1 MAKQIPWCKPFLDEF
16 IKLGCLTYDEQKII
30 KTRVAGW
37 SITKQAMEFGM
48 SVSTVNRVI
57 ARLKQ
62 KYDNCQKY
70 SEILP
75 PRRTSAMAMMI
86 AEMIF
91 LSMGSY
97 LQK

>member
-16 IKLGCLTYDEQKII
+16 IKLGCLTDDEQKII

-37 SITKQAMEFGM
+37 SITKQAMGFGM

-75 PRRTSAMAMMI
+75 PRRTSAEEEWMD
-86 AEMIF
+86 
-91 LSMGSY
+91 
-97 LQK
+97 KH